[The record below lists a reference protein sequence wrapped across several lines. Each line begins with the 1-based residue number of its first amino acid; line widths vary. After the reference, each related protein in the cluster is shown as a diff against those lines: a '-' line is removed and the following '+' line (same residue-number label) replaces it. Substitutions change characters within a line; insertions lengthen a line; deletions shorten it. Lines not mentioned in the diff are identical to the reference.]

1 MPRPPKFYFPGKI
14 YYITTSVEEGFM
26 FPPNELTRE
35 YILKSLAQAQTR
47 HKIEIVDIIVQP
59 THIHIMVRVLDPT
72 DAAKFM
78 ERFKTE
84 TAHVVNRIL
93 GRKKKTVWCEGY
105 DSPLIPDLATA
116 IDRIAY
122 IYANPSNDNGED
134 TIEAFPGFN
143 TFSSRKWM
151 ASGELPLDDIEV
163 TTYHLARSDFIPVMD
178 HTPEGYNRYRLNL
191 VQNKKKNTVTFS
203 PNALFKA
210 FGITDEKEIRQLNA
224 FIVAEVRKRE
234 EKNRSLR
241 EAAGRT
247 VIGAKKLRETPI
259 GTHYVPNRKGRRMR
273 VHCKDVKLRKEVL
286 ADLRAMV
293 EKRDEVREL
302 RRKGDYSRR
311 YPIGMFP
318 PYEFRLAEYIR
329 TPW

>member
-1 MPRPPKFYFPGKI
+1 MTPPLPAARTIPHRTHSRAAAYGYFLPLHPFQRVFLRPPLSLEPR
-14 YYITTSVEEGFM
+14 TSAG
-26 FPPNELTRE
+26 
-35 YILKSLAQAQTR
+35 
-47 HKIEIVDIIVQP
+47 
-59 THIHIMVRVLDPT
+59 
-72 DAAKFM
+72 
-78 ERFKTE
+78 
-84 TAHVVNRIL
+84 
-93 GRKKKTVWCEGY
+93 
-105 DSPLIPDLATA
+105 
-116 IDRIAY
+116 
-122 IYANPSNDNGED
+122 
-134 TIEAFPGFN
+134 
-143 TFSSRKWM
+143 
-151 ASGELPLDDIEV
+151 
-163 TTYHLARSDFIPVMD
+163 
-178 HTPEGYNRYRLNL
+178 
-191 VQNKKKNTVTFS
+191 
-203 PNALFKA
+203 
-210 FGITDEKEIRQLNA
+210 KEIRQLNA

-259 GTHYVPNRKGRRMR
+259 GTHYIPNRKGRRMR